1 MIALSCFESSLS
13 IWAIRWLIM
22 AWASF
27 DTVMVPAM
35 TCSTN
40 SPIRSLASAR
50 CSSSRASLPCEM
62 IWSRRLTSWASAAD
76 DGWLCSAAPLLMLR
90 LLLGLGPGASG
101 LGAQFL
107 ERVGVRHH
115 VLEQLLQLLIAVH
128 LADQVGQAV

>member
-13 IWAIRWLIM
+13 IWAIRALIM

-40 SPIRSLASAR
+40 SPIRSFASAR

-62 IWSRRLTSWASAAD
+62 IWSRRLTSCVSAAD
-76 DGWLCSAAPLLMLR
+76 EDRLCSAAPLLMSGLLFR
-90 LLLGLGPGASG
+90 LGFGFRSGRRASG
-101 LGAQFL
+101 LGAQLL
-107 ERVGVRHH
+107 ERVGIADH
-115 VLEQLLQLLIAVH
+115 VEKQLFELLVAVH
-128 LADQVGQAV
+128 L